1 MTARTLTTS
10 ERICRLA
17 LLERA
22 RVDMPHPTI
31 KGARVIGY
39 VVEADEFYEGAE
51 GVRLLQALEQVAG
64 VDFDQLRA
72 NLLRLDEISGGT
84 A

>member
-1 MTARTLTTS
+1 MTRTLTTS

-39 VVEADEFYEGAE
+39 IVEADEFYEGSE

-64 VDFDQLRA
+64 VDFDDLRF
-72 NLLRLDEISGGT
+72 NLLKLQDSPQHD
-84 A
+84 

>member
-1 MTARTLTTS
+1 MSRALTTS
-10 ERICRLA
+10 EKVCRLA

-31 KGARVIGY
+31 RGARVIGY
-39 VVEADEFYEGAE
+39 IVEADEFYEGSE

-64 VDFDQLRA
+64 VDFEELRA
-72 NLLRLDEISGGT
+72 NLLRLQDSPAAEH
-84 A
+84 

>member
-1 MTARTLTTS
+1 MNRTLTTS
-10 ERICRLA
+10 EKVCRLA

-31 KGARVIGY
+31 PGARVIGY
-39 VVEADEFYEGAE
+39 IVEADEFYEGAE

-64 VDFDQLRA
+64 VDFEELRS
-72 NLLRLDEISGGT
+72 NLLRLQEEPG
-84 A
+84 AKQ